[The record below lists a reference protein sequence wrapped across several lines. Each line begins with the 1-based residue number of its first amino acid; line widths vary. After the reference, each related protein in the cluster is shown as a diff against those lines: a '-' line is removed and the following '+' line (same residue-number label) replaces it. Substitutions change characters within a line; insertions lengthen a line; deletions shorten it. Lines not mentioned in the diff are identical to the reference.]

1 MSVHDPLERSSRLAD
16 TVAASVPDL
25 DPRWR
30 EAIATVRRDLFLPD
44 RVWTDTGPVDRS
56 TDEKAWW
63 ETAYDD
69 IPVITAMD
77 RAPGREDWPTSSA
90 SQPSV
95 VAAMLDLL
103 DPTTGPFLE
112 IGTGTG
118 WNACLLQAATGH
130 EVVSVEIDP
139 DLARAARAACERA
152 GIHPHI
158 VTGDGTLAHPARAP
172 YAAVVATCSV
182 NTVPAAWVEQTRPG
196 GTLLLPWISPW
207 VSYGIARLTR
217 DDDGGATG
225 PFAALGS
232 FMPLRA
238 AAAGYDDDPPPVD
251 HGAPTRERV
260 SDLAPWAVQ
269 PEEPEAAFVVG
280 ATLPGHRF
288 LTARADGPQPGEWCC
303 TLRVIDATGA
313 NWADVDHTR
322 GEDQGPFPVTVH
334 GERDV
339 WADIEDTHDRWTAL
353 GRPGPERFGLRVEP
367 DGGQH
372 VWFEDPSGPTW
383 PLSGTDRHAMTA

>member
-1 MSVHDPLERSSRLAD
+1 MSVHDPLERAARLAD
-16 TVAASVPDL
+16 TVAASVPGL

-44 RVWTDTGPVDRS
+44 RVRTDTGPVDRS
-56 TDEKAWW
+56 IDEQAWW
-63 ETAYDD
+63 DVAYDD
-69 IPVITAMD
+69 IPVITKVD
-77 RAPGREDWPTSSA
+77 GAPGREDWPTSSA

-95 VAAMLDLL
+95 VAAMLALL

-112 IGTGTG
+112 IGAGTG
-118 WNACLLQAATGH
+118 WNACLLRAATGR

-139 DLARAARAACERA
+139 DLARSARGACERA
-152 GIHPHI
+152 GVHPHI
-158 VTGDGTLAHPARAP
+158 VTADGTLGHPSRAP

-182 NTVPAAWVEQTRPG
+182 HAVPPAWVEQTCPG
-196 GTLLLPWISPW
+196 GTLLVPWTSPW
-207 VSYGIARLTR
+207 ASYGIARLIR

-238 AAAGYDDDPPPVD
+238 AAAGYDDSPPPVD
-251 HGAPTRERV
+251 HDAPTRERV

-280 ATLPGHRF
+280 ATLPGYRF
-288 LTARADGPQPGEWCC
+288 LTARADDPQPGEWCC

-313 NWADVDHTR
+313 NRADVDHTR
-322 GEDQGPFPVTVH
+322 GRDEGPFSVTVH

-339 WADIEDTHDRWTAL
+339 WADIEHTHARWTTQ

-372 VWFEDPSGPTW
+372 VWFDDPSGPTW
-383 PLSGTDRHAMTA
+383 PLPEPAPHAITT